1 MSGRARSPWQQ
12 HGSQP
17 PATLCPL
24 RWVGDVFR
32 GVQPTAAAQNLTGT
46 LVWIVAGFGRW
57 GAGRFGGV
65 TKASRPEVIPSFQGA
80 RELYELGHGQP
91 IGMGFGL
98 PLTFSVVRQYINDAY
113 CFGKFSKQVCGISTL
128 SENAV
133 AVSNRGAEDATK
145 CVAQGTSNL
154 SCKYDVLK

>member
-46 LVWIVAGFGRW
+46 LVWIVAGFGGW

-65 TKASRPEVIPSFQGA
+65 TKASRPEAIPSFQGA
-80 RELYELGHGQP
+80 RELYEFGAWAAHGDGIWAALDLLFRLARDQKCILFWQIFKASMP
-91 IGMGFGL
+91 NFKL
-98 PLTFSVVRQYINDAY
+98 
-113 CFGKFSKQVCGISTL
+113 VC
-128 SENAV
+128 
-133 AVSNRGAEDATK
+133 
-145 CVAQGTSNL
+145 
-154 SCKYDVLK
+154 